1 MAGFRYRGSRGPG
14 VTMSRSVE
22 ADVSRQF
29 RVLLVDDNEL
39 DRLLVSRLLGESPT
53 CRFEV
58 ATAPDGEGALESMG
72 GTAFDLVFLDFYL
85 GDEDCTDLIQAIR
98 QAEFRVPIVVL
109 TGSTD
114 PAVVEACLAAGA
126 DDYVNKGAM
135 SSHLLDHTV
144 RYAVKRRADEL
155 QLRSLAAELSR
166 RNEALED
173 AISRKVLAEQELE
186 RAYARLEQ
194 TRRME
199 TVGQLASG
207 VAHEFNNVL
216 ATINGYGEL
225 MASLEFPPEQVRAY
239 AEEITAA
246 GRRGAELT
254 QKLSSFAR
262 NTVTRGRRLDLGAV
276 IRDRVRDMR
285 EHEGQRLAFA
295 LELPPGPVLTAAD
308 PAQANLVVEAVLLN
322 ACEAILAE
330 GEVCVSVRAETLGV
344 EACQALSD
352 WVRPGRYW
360 RVDISDTGMGMS
372 QYVRDRV
379 FDPFFTTKDV
389 GEGSGL
395 GMAAVYGA
403 MKSHQGAVRVQ
414 SAPGEG
420 TTVSLWF
427 AVFNRPAAVEAEV
440 EDPVPAGVRRRRIL
454 VVDDDASVRGVSET
468 MLRNLGFDVVGAD
481 SGAGAV
487 EVFTEEPLAFDL
499 VLLDLL
505 MPGSLDGAATF
516 RALRELDPDVRV
528 VLCSGFL
535 ESLGDPE
542 LREGASALLQKPFDL
557 EGLRRCVALALGEDE
572 LPTP

>member
-1 MAGFRYRGSRGPG
+1 MI
-14 VTMSRSVE
+14 RSVE

-39 DRLLVSRLLGESPT
+39 DRLLVTRLLSESPT

-58 ATAPDGEGALESMG
+58 ASAAEGASALEALG

-155 QLRSLAAELSR
+155 QLRSLASELAR
-166 RNEALED
+166 RNGALEE
-173 AISRKVLAEQELE
+173 AIARKVDAEQELE

-225 MASLEFPPEQVRAY
+225 MSSLEFPPEQVRAY

-262 NTVTRGRRLDLGAV
+262 NTVTRGRRLDLGAL
-276 IRDRVRDMR
+276 IRDRIREMR
-285 EHEGQRLAFA
+285 EKERGRLEFH
-295 LELPPGPVLTAAD
+295 LDLPAGPVLTAAD
-308 PAQANLVVEAVLLN
+308 PGQANLVVAAVLVN
-322 ACEAILAE
+322 ACEAILSE
-330 GEVCVSVRAETLGV
+330 GEVRVGVRAETLG
-344 EACQALSD
+344 EDDCHALSD
-352 WVRPGRYW
+352 WIRPGRFW
-360 RVDISDTGMGMS
+360 RVDIADTGMGMS

-403 MKSHQGAVRVQ
+403 MKSHQGAVRIQ
-414 SAPGEG
+414 SSPGEG

-427 AVFNRPAAVEAEV
+427 AVFNQPAAVEVDDHQA
-440 EDPVPAGVRRRRIL
+440 PAVPSHRRRIL
-454 VVDDDASVRGVSET
+454 VVDDDASVRGMSET
-468 MLRNLGFDVVGAD
+468 MLRNLGFDVVGVD
-481 SGAGAV
+481 SGDAAV

-505 MPGSLDGAATF
+505 MPGSMDGATTF
-516 RALRELDPDVRV
+516 RVLRELDPEVRV
-528 VLCSGFL
+528 VICSGFL

-557 EGLRRCVALALGEDE
+557 EGLRRCLARALGEDE
-572 LPTP
+572 LPTT

>member
-1 MAGFRYRGSRGPG
+1 
-14 VTMSRSVE
+14 MSRAVE

-39 DRLLVSRLLGESPT
+39 DRLLVGRLLADSQT
-53 CRFEV
+53 CRFDV
-58 ATAPDGEGALESMG
+58 VPAADGRHALEAVNA
-72 GTAFDLVFLDFYL
+72 TAFDLVFLDFYL

-114 PAVVEACLAAGA
+114 PGVVEACLAAGA
-126 DDYVNKGAM
+126 DDYVNKAAM

-155 QLRSLAAELSR
+155 QLRSLAAELTR
-166 RNEALED
+166 RNTALEE
-173 AISRKVLAEQELE
+173 AISRKVLAEEELE

-225 MASLEFPPEQVRAY
+225 MSSIEFPPEQIRAY

-254 QKLSSFAR
+254 QKLSSFAK

-276 IRDRVRDMR
+276 LRDRVRDAGER
-285 EHEGQRLAFA
+285 EDRRIDFHLD
-295 LELPPGPVLTAAD
+295 LPPGPVLTAAD
-308 PAQANLVVEAVLLN
+308 PGQVTLVVEAVLLN
-322 ACEAILAE
+322 ACEAILSE
-330 GEVCVSVRAETLGV
+330 GEVRISARAETLRDG
-344 EACQALSD
+344 ECQRISD
-352 WVRPGRYW
+352 WIRPGRYW
-360 RVDISDTGMGMS
+360 RVDIADTGVGMS
-372 QYVRDRV
+372 QYVCDRV

-403 MKSHQGAVRVQ
+403 MKSHQGAVQ
-414 SAPGEG
+414 IHSAPGEG

-427 AVFNRPAAVEAEV
+427 AVFNQPAAVEV
-440 EDPVPAGVRRRRIL
+440 EEEEEPTAGAHRRIL

-468 MLRNLGFDVVGAD
+468 MLRSLGFDVVGVD
-481 SGAGAV
+481 SGAAAIDT
-487 EVFTEEPLAFDL
+487 FTDEPLGFDL

-505 MPGSLDGAATF
+505 MPGSMDGAATF
-516 RALRELDPDVRV
+516 RALRELDPEVCV

-542 LREGASALLQKPFDL
+542 LREGASGLLRKPFDL
-557 EGLRRCVALALGEDE
+557 EGLRVCVAHALGEDV
-572 LPTP
+572 LSAS